1 MIRVSLR
8 LGAMTAEADADELR
22 TLDEYGRRIGL
33 AFQVTDDLLDVRGSD
48 KGVGKRVG
56 KDAQQG
62 KITYPA
68 LLGVD
73 ASAALAAQLI
83 EEACAAIE
91 PLGDRADGLLTVA
104 RYVLERDR

>member
-8 LGAMTAEADADELR
+8 LGAMTAGASSNQLR
-22 TLDEYGRRIGL
+22 ALDEYGRHLGL

-56 KDAQQG
+56 KDARQG

-73 ASAALAAQLI
+73 QSAAFAAQLI
-83 EEACAAIE
+83 EEASAAVR
-91 PLGDRADGLLTVA
+91 PFGDRADDLLTLA